1 MELRYRR
8 EAAVGL
14 LIVVGAAVFV
24 FLMMWLRGRSF
35 RQGEMVD
42 VTFDDVAGLKVGDP
56 VRTSGVTVGSVKSIE
71 LRGPGNVRVSFD
83 VRHGPPPR
91 VDAGAQIKSADLF
104 GARIIEYTP
113 GVATAPL
120 PDDSVIRGTRLQDVS
135 EMAVGMSAQ
144 ARVLLDNSVQA
155 TRELRAAMVEARAL
169 LGTLNAGAS
178 ANSRELQGALE
189 NLRMVLHR
197 MDLMVADNAPN
208 ARTAVTNMREASAN
222 LDRLTRNLA
231 STTAT
236 LDTLATRIAS
246 GRGAIGQLMNDT
258 SLVNELRAT
267 NRAMQELLVDLKA
280 NPGRYIRL
288 RF

>member
-1 MELRYRR
+1 MELRYRK

-14 LIVVGAAVFV
+14 LIVLGAVAFI
-24 FLMMWLRGRSF
+24 FMMMWLRGKSF
-35 RQGEMVD
+35 REGELVA

-71 LRGPGNVRVSFD
+71 LRSPGNVVVVFD
-83 VRHGPPPR
+83 VSHGPAPR
-91 VDAGAQIKSADLF
+91 ADAGALIKSADLF

-113 GVATAPL
+113 GTAPAPL
-120 PDDSVIRGTRLQDVS
+120 PDDSVIRGTRIQDFT
-135 EMAVGMSAQ
+135 EMAAGMSGQ
-144 ARVLLDNSVQA
+144 ARALLDNSVQA
-155 TRELRAAMVEARAL
+155 ARELRAAMTEARAL

-178 ANSRELQGALE
+178 VNSRELEGALT
-189 NLRMVLHR
+189 NLRLVLHR
-197 MDLMVADNAPN
+197 MDLLVQSNAP
-208 ARTAVTNMREASAN
+208 AAGAAVTNMREASAN

-231 STTAT
+231 GTTAT
-236 LDTLATRIAS
+236 LDTLAGRIAS

-267 NRAMQELLVDLKA
+267 NRAMQELLVDLRA